1 MEPTKFDVQFSA
13 VRRAVIEQVFERM
26 NDMQRKAVF
35 HTEGPLLILAGAGSG
50 KTTVLIHRMIN
61 IIRFGQA
68 YDHPYAPAGATMDD
82 FAFLAGYLAD
92 PKPEDEPRAVR
103 LCSVSP
109 ARPWEV
115 MAITFTNKAARELR
129 ERLERAIGEEDAS
142 AVWAHTFHTACL
154 RILRSNIERLGY
166 EKSFTIYDEDDKKRV
181 IRAILKD
188 LDLDEKVFDPR
199 QVINMISRAKDILQ
213 TPEMF
218 AAQSGGEFFRG
229 KIAEVYKRYEK
240 MMQEANALDFD
251 DIIMKTVQLLQNH
264 DDVRTYYQ
272 NKFRYVMVDEY
283 QDTNHAQYVL
293 ISLLAG
299 GYQNICVVGDD
310 DQSIYKFR
318 GATITNILEFE
329 KQFRNAEIIRL
340 EQNYR
345 STDVIL
351 NAANAV
357 IRNNQYRKGKE
368 LWTDRKNGEK
378 IRLHRAHNQDA
389 EAEYIARIIRE
400 QIAEG
405 HRYSDFAVLYRNNV
419 LSNNIERYFSQAN
432 IPYRI
437 YKGRDFFS
445 RAEIRD
451 MFAYLW
457 VVQNPADDLRLK
469 RIINVPARKIGAKSI
484 ETAEQEAAAQGIS
497 LFEVIEN
504 ASKYPSLSRGAAAME
519 RFGRMIQSFRQE
531 AEFLDLSELYEE
543 ILEKSGY
550 RDALMEKSDEDS
562 RSRLDN
568 IMELKS
574 NIAAFMQKNEEAT
587 LASFLE
593 EMALYTDADEEESED
608 DDDKVLM
615 MTMHSAKG
623 LEFPIVFVVGME
635 DGLFPSFRSEGNPED
650 MEEERR
656 LCYVAITRAKNQ
668 LYLTCA
674 ERRMMYGQTIY
685 SKLSRFANEIPV
697 ELMDSNVSSRSE
709 QQRFSEYD
717 ELYRRP
723 PVRASVSEA
732 YRSALTSSQR
742 AKSSA
747 APCSFKPGDQV
758 FHIKFGDGMITSIKP
773 MGGDYLLEIA
783 FEKVGTKRLMSKIA
797 SAAMR
802 KK

>member
-13 VRRAVIEQVFERM
+13 VRRAVIDRVFSRM
-26 NDMQRKAVF
+26 NDRQREAVY

-61 IIRFGQA
+61 IIRFGRGV
-68 YDHPYAPAGATMDD
+68 DWPYAPSGATMED
-82 FAFLAGYLAD
+82 FAFLADYLAD
-92 PKPEDEPRAVR
+92 PKPENEARAMH
-103 LCSVSP
+103 LCAIEP

-115 MAITFTNKAARELR
+115 IAITFTNKAARELR
-129 ERLERAIGEEDAS
+129 ERLERAIGPEDAS
-142 AVWAHTFHTACL
+142 SVWAHTFHTACL
-154 RILRSNIERLGY
+154 RILRSNIDRLGY
-166 EKSFTIYDEDDKKRV
+166 DKSFTIYDEDDKKRV

-188 LDLDEKVFDPR
+188 LDLDEKVFEPR
-199 QVINMISRAKDILQ
+199 QVIGMISRAKDILQ
-213 TPEMF
+213 TPADF
-218 AAQSGGEFFRG
+218 AAQTNGEFFRS
-229 KIAEVYKRYEK
+229 KVAEVYRRYEK
-240 MMQEANALDFD
+240 QMCEANALDFD
-251 DIIMKTVQLLQNH
+251 DIIMKTVQILQEF

-329 KQFRNAEIIRL
+329 KQFRNATTIRL

-357 IRNNQYRKGKE
+357 IRNNINRKGKE
-368 LWTDRKNGEK
+368 LWTEQKNGEK
-378 IRLHRAHNQDA
+378 IHLHQASNQDS
-389 EAEYIARIIRE
+389 EAEYITQVISAQVRNG
-400 QIAEG
+400 A
-405 HRYSDFAVLYRNNV
+405 RYSDFAVLYRNNI
-419 LSNNIERYFSQAN
+419 LSNNIERYFSQSG

-457 VVQNPADDLRLK
+457 VVQNPLDDLRLK

-484 ETAEQEAAAQGIS
+484 EIAEQEAVLAGIS
-497 LFEVIEN
+497 LFDVIEH
-504 ASKYPSLSRGAAAME
+504 ASSYPSLSRGAAAME
-519 RFGRMIQSFRQE
+519 RFGRMIRAFQQQ

-550 RDALMEKSDEDS
+550 RDALIEKDDEDS

-568 IMELKS
+568 VMELKS
-574 NIAAFMQKNEEAT
+574 NIVTYMEKTEEPSLAA
-587 LASFLE
+587 FLE
-593 EMALYTDADEEESED
+593 EMALYTDADEEEPD
-608 DDDKVLM
+608 DDADQVLM

-623 LEFPIVFVVGME
+623 LEFPVVFVAGME
-635 DGLFPSFRSEGNPED
+635 DGLFPSFRSEGNQDD

-656 LCYVAITRAKNQ
+656 LCYVAITRAKRQ

-685 SKLSRFANEIPV
+685 SRLSRFAGEIPA
-697 ELMDSNVSSRSE
+697 ELVDSNVSSRA
-709 QQRFSEYD
+709 QQKFSEYD
-717 ELYRRP
+717 ELYRQ
-723 PVRASVSEA
+723 PVRSVSEA
-732 YRSALTSSQR
+732 YRSALTAQPRSR
-742 AKSSA
+742 AAAGS
-747 APCSFKPGDQV
+747 APCEFAPGDQV
-758 FHIKFGDGMITSIKP
+758 YHAKFGDGMITSIKP
-773 MGGDYLLEIA
+773 MGGDFLLEIA
-783 FEKVGTKRLMSKIA
+783 FETVGTKRLMARIA